1 MVKIQIVAILVESDV
16 DRIAVIVFRLSG
28 RNKIVT
34 NAAARVIAADNARS
48 RHIVAGLCC
57 NRESARINGIAKRGR
72 CSSQRLL
79 TAQRAIGI
87 RNILSGC
94 NALDSVI
101 CIDSTAL

>member
-1 MVKIQIVAILVESDV
+1 MVKIQIVVPLVESDG
-16 DRIAVIVFRLSG
+16 DRIAVIACRLSG
-28 RNKIVT
+28 RNKLVT

-48 RHIVAGLCC
+48 RHIVAGLCR

-72 CSSQRLL
+72 SSIQRLL
-79 TAQRAIGI
+79 TAQLSLGI

-101 CIDSTAL
+101 RIDSTAL